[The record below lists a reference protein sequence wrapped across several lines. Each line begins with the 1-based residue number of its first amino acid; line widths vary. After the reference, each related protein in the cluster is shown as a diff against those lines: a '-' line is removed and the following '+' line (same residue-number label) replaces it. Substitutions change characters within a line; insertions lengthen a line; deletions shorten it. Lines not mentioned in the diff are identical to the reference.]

1 MENRKI
7 MKLGRST
14 LVVSL
19 PKHWVDLN
27 QLNPGD
33 TLLLDV
39 QGDGTLFVHPKATKK
54 DEIREFTLKITP
66 DEKKGS
72 IIRKITSCYINGYS
86 SIRIVSSG
94 SFTIDQQVA
103 IRNISGKIFLRIMK
117 ADSKEI
123 VLGSLLDPSKIPL
136 DIGIRRMHII
146 ACSMCNDALKAIEQ
160 HDAKLANLVYSLD
173 DDVDQFAALLLRLL
187 SNAAFD
193 LTMADQ
199 MGLTLIECLDVQ
211 TLIHRI
217 EYVADSAASIAKSI
231 IALRHEEKF
240 PPFLLEPI
248 LEAGHLASSMFEE
261 AIKAFFA
268 NDLPSANKIFDL
280 QSTLQ
285 KTIRIVVEKTL
296 QEKRAAIVCA
306 TCSIRDSINRIAECG
321 LNIAEIIYNRSMR
334 RNITSYS

>member
-1 MENRKI
+1 MENRKV

-19 PKHWVDLN
+19 PKRWVELN
-27 QLNPGD
+27 QLKRGD
-33 TLLLDV
+33 ILSLDI

-54 DEIREFTLKITP
+54 NEIREFTLKITP
-66 DEKKGS
+66 DDKKGS

-86 SIRIVSSG
+86 SIRIVSAR
-94 SFTIDQQVA
+94 SFTIDQQAA

-123 VLGSLLDPSKIPL
+123 VLGSLLDASKIPL

-146 ACSMCNDALKAIEQ
+146 AVSMCKDALKAIEQ
-160 HDAKLANLVYSLD
+160 HDAKLASLVYSLD

-199 MGLTLIECLDVQ
+199 IGLTLIECLDLQ

-217 EYVADSAASIAKSI
+217 EYVADNAANIAKSV
-231 IALRHEEKF
+231 IALRRKEKF
-240 PPFLLEPI
+240 PSFLLEPL
-248 LEAGHLASSMFEE
+248 LEAGDQARGMFEE

-268 NDLPSANKIFDL
+268 DDLPSANKIFEL
-280 QSTLQ
+280 QDTLL
-285 KTIRIVVEKTL
+285 KTIRIVIEKTL
-296 QEKRAAIVCA
+296 EERRASIVCA
-306 TCSIRDSINRIAECG
+306 TCSIRDSIVRIAECG
-321 LNIAEIIYNRSMR
+321 LNIAEVVYNRSMR
-334 RNITSYS
+334 RK